1 MPKLNGRVKN
11 ASFVGIGGDDRIPV
25 VKNSVY
31 FFMQPRAPIA
41 LMRIGKNP
49 KSLGGIY
56 AGKKKASI

>member
-1 MPKLNGRVKN
+1 MPKLIGRVKN

-25 VKNSVY
+25 VKKGVY
-31 FFMQPRAPIA
+31 FFIQPSATIA
-41 LMRIGKNP
+41 LMRIGKKP

>member
-1 MPKLNGRVKN
+1 MPKLIGRVKN

-25 VKNSVY
+25 VKKGVY
-31 FFMQPRAPIA
+31 FFIQPCATTA
-41 LMRIGKNP
+41 LMRIGKKP

>member
-1 MPKLNGRVKN
+1 MPKLIGRVKN
-11 ASFVGIGGDDRIPV
+11 ASFVGNNRIPV
-25 VKNSVY
+25 AKKGVY
-31 FFMQPRAPIA
+31 FFIQPRAPTA